1 VARVTLEPGREK
13 SLVWDATDHREGE
26 GWSWSPGDSFSSS
39 PEKQSHSANPN
50 SVAPP
55 WRLWAWLRRCANIK
69 MMVSV
74 FLSVGGCL
82 GNRPPGNRVKG
93 FLVN

>member
-13 SLVWDATDHREGE
+13 SLVWDATGHREGE

-55 WRLWAWLRRCANIK
+55 
-69 MMVSV
+69 
-74 FLSVGGCL
+74 GGCGL
-82 GNRPPGNRVKG
+82 GSGGAQILK
-93 FLVN
+93 